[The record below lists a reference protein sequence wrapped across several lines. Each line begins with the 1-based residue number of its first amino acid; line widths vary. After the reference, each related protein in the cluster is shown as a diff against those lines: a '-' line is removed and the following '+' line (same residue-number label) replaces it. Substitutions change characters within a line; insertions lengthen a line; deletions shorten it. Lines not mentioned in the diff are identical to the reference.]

1 MKKRALA
8 LVLTAAM
15 VLGLTACGG
24 SSDGTTTDSTT
35 DGQTAETAET
45 EAEAEASASAT
56 GEKILSVQ
64 VGPDPETALLMVV
77 TCYYILLNVFWQLT
91 KMVSWY
97 PDRQSPMKYPKTD
110 LHGHSI

>member
-24 SSDGTTTDSTT
+24 SSNGAATDSAA
-35 DGQTAETAET
+35 DGQTAGTET
-45 EAEAEASASAT
+45 EAEAPASAT

-64 VGPDPETALLMVV
+64 VGPNCETIDPDVYKRQV
-77 TCYYILLNVFWQLT
+77 WQIT
-91 KMVSWY
+91 G
-97 PDRQSPMKYPKTD
+97 R
-110 LHGHSI
+110 